1 MIIKFINY
9 DFNNRFNNQKKPSNS
24 EGFFMFYC
32 KGCSKL
38 LI

>member
-9 DFNNRFNNQKKPSNS
+9 DFNIRFNNKKPSIS
-24 EGFFMFYC
+24 EGFLFYC